1 MDRRAFV
8 TTTLLLFG
16 LSACSN
22 GLSGLTALPPNGDET
37 YRLSAGDQIRVTVF
51 GFDNMTNSYTV
62 SDTGMISVPML
73 KNLEVRG
80 KSTVE
85 VETQLAAAL
94 RERNLAPNANVSV
107 QIVQY
112 RPFYILGEVQ
122 KPGQYPYV
130 PGMTVLNA
138 VSIAGGFTFRAH
150 RQTVA
155 ISRSSADKQRK
166 WQATPESRLLPGD
179 IVEVTESWF

>member
-1 MDRRAFV
+1 M
-8 TTTLLLFG
+8 TTALLLFG
-16 LSACSN
+16 LGGCSS
-22 GLSGLTALPPNGDET
+22 GLSGLATLPPNEDET
-37 YRLSAGDQIRVTVF
+37 YRLSAGDQIRISVF
-51 GFDNMTNSYTV
+51 GFDNMTNQYTV
-62 SDTGMISVPML
+62 SDTGMISMPML
-73 KNLEVRG
+73 NNLQVQG

-85 VETQLAAAL
+85 VETQVAAGL

-138 VSIAGGFTFRAH
+138 VSIAGGYTFRAE
-150 RQTVA
+150 RKTVA
-155 ISRSSADKQRK
+155 ISRSAAQKSTK
-166 WQATPESRLLPGD
+166 WQANPDSRLLPGD
-179 IVEVTESWF
+179 IVEVAETWF